1 MAAKIRKGDRVQ
13 VRAGRDKGGRF
24 GDLREVVR
32 ARCRAVVAIG
42 EATPLIE
49 AALADVVPVQR
60 AGSMAEAVRAGWALA
75 PQGGTVLLAPA
86 CASFDM
92 FRDYAARGAAF
103 VEEVRRLSD
112 GQSSVLAPR

>member
-1 MAAKIRKGDRVQ
+1 MV
-13 VRAGRDKGGRF
+13 
-24 GDLREVVR
+24 
-32 ARCRAVVAIG
+32 
-42 EATPLIE
+42 T
-49 AALADVVPVQR
+49 AALKNVVPLVE
-60 AGSMAEAVRAGWALA
+60 ADSLAEAVRRAWDLA
-75 PQGGTVLLAPA
+75 VPDGVVLLAPA